1 MKFRLWLLSGLLLAP
16 ATHADWG
23 RLFYTPAE
31 RAELERGVQPGTQTS
46 APPPLRRYDGEV
58 RRSDGR
64 TLHWVDG
71 LPAAAPPNTVKPGES
86 WQPVSGQVFPAG
98 REPQP

>member
-1 MKFRLWLLSGLLLAP
+1 MTFRLWFLLGLMLAP
-16 ATHADWG
+16 PACADWG

-31 RAELERGVQPGTQTS
+31 RVELERGVPPGNRPAGS
-46 APPPLRRYDGEV
+46 PSLRRYDGEV
-58 RRSDGR
+58 RRSDRR

-71 LPAAAPPNTVKPGES
+71 LPAAAPPKTVKPGES
-86 WQPVSGQVFPAG
+86 WRPATGQVFPAG